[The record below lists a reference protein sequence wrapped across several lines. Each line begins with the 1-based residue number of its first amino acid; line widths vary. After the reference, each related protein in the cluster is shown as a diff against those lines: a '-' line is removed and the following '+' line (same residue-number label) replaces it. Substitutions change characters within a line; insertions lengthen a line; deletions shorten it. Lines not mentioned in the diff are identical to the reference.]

1 MLIDGSWETYQCKN
15 KHLWLNK
22 IKLYVYKNI
31 KLHLH
36 LKYYTE
42 NFFNKFYILK
52 SQRRNNVYYD
62 MFKHSG
68 AFIIQWGEA
77 DSFAA

>member
-1 MLIDGSWETYQCKN
+1 MALEKLIN
-15 KHLWLNK
+15 VK
-22 IKLYVYKNI
+22 INISEIMKSIYMYAYKNI
-31 KLHLH
+31 KLHLD

-62 MFKHSG
+62 IFKHSG